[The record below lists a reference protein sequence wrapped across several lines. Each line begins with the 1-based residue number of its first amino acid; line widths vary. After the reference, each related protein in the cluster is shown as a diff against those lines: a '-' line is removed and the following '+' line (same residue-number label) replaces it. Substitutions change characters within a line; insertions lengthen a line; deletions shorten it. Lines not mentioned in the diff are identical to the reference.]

1 MIETKP
7 STCRVCSAYCPVE
20 VTIDNGRV
28 VKVAGDR
35 SVPMYGGFTC
45 PKGRALPAVQHH
57 PGRLLHSVKRRPDGS
72 YQRISTTDAIDEI
85 VVKLQAVLDTAG
97 PRAVAGFLGSPGVE
111 QVATA
116 PMMMSLLRSIGS
128 PNFFTMATLDQ
139 PNTKIADAL
148 HGTFGGGRMRPE
160 TLDVFLIA
168 GSNPVISKQWFGQ
181 NPGAQLKS
189 LARAGTR
196 LIVIDPRRSET
207 ARRADIHLQA
217 IPGEDPAVIAG
228 LIHLVIAMGG
238 VDRAFVDRNARGLT
252 ELTQALAPFDPG
264 YVARRAGVPEADL
277 REAAGLL
284 VRSKRGSCATGT
296 GTSMATRGTL
306 ATYLMNCLQ
315 TLRGFWA
322 GEGEE
327 LLYSPV
333 LLPPVTPRAQPKSP
347 WPARGF
353 GVKTRI
359 RGLEQ
364 SVAGMPTAALMEEIL
379 TPGEGQIR
387 ALFVH
392 AGPMRTMPQEALTY
406 QALRSLELNVAHDI
420 EMSPTARV
428 ADYVIASKVAF
439 EIPVL
444 SYLCELNSMFHQ
456 GYGYPEPF
464 GAYQPALLEPPPG
477 SDVIDAWQLYYR
489 IAQRLGLQLHFG
501 SMFNP
506 EPAPLDMLQE
516 PTTEQLYAAMCEGSA
531 IPFERLRDHPRGH
544 VFEEARTIVGAR
556 DPTCSDRLDL
566 ANPDMMT
573 ELAEVAREDI
583 LARRGTDEDYPLLF
597 IPRRMQNVT
606 NGVRLAPERLKTLTN
621 PAFLHPSELTG
632 RRLAPGD
639 LAEVRSRNGWVRV
652 VVEADPDL
660 RPGVVAISHGF
671 GRGPDE
677 PEDPR
682 HHGANINRL
691 TRLDQDFDRYSGL
704 PRMGAIPVQVAPIES
719 HADKGEPA

>member
-1 MIETKP
+1 MIEIKP

-20 VTIDNGRV
+20 VTLDDGRV
-28 VKVAGDR
+28 VKVSGDH

-45 PKGRALPAVQHH
+45 PKGRALPAMQNN
-57 PGRLLHSVKRRPDGS
+57 PARLLHSLKRKPDGS
-72 YQRISTTDAIDEI
+72 YQRIPTADAIDEI
-85 VVKLQAVLDTAG
+85 ADKLQGVLDRAG
-97 PRAVAGFLGSPGVE
+97 ARAVAGFLGSPGVE

-116 PMMMSLLRSIGS
+116 PMMMSLLRAIGS

-181 NPGAQLKS
+181 NPGTQLKS
-189 LARAGTR
+189 LARAGTK

-217 IPGEDPAVIAG
+217 IPGEDPTVIAG
-228 LIHLVIAMGG
+228 LIHLIISMDG
-238 VDRAFVDRNARGLT
+238 VNRDFVDRNASGLA
-252 ELTQALAPFDPG
+252 ELARALEPFDPG
-264 YVARRAGVPEADL
+264 YVARRAGVTETDL
-277 REAAGLL
+277 RAAAEIL
-284 VRSKRGSCATGT
+284 VRSRRGNCATGT

-327 LLYSPV
+327 MLYSPV
-333 LLPPVTPRAQPKSP
+333 LLPPAAPRAQPKAP
-347 WPARGF
+347 WPAVGF
-353 GVKTRI
+353 GVKTRV

-392 AGPMRTMPQEALTY
+392 AGPMRTVPQEALTY
-406 QALRSLELNVAHDI
+406 RALRSLELNVTHDI
-420 EMSPTARV
+420 EMSPTAGV
-428 ADYVIASKVAF
+428 ADYVIASKLAF

-464 GAYQPALLEPPPG
+464 GAYQPALVEPPAG
-477 SDVIDAWQLYYR
+477 SDVIDAWQLYYQLAR
-489 IAQRLGLQLHFG
+489 RLGLELKFG

-506 EPAPLDMLQE
+506 DPAPLDMSHE

-531 IPFERLRDHPRGH
+531 IPFERLKDHPRGH
-544 VFEEARTIVGAR
+544 VFEEARTIVAAR
-556 DPTCSDRLDL
+556 DPQCCERLDL

-573 ELAEVAREDI
+573 ELAGVACEDI
-583 LARRGTDEDYPLLF
+583 LTRRGTDEDYPLLF
-597 IPRRMQNVT
+597 IPRRMQNAT
-606 NGVRLAPERLKTLTN
+606 NGVRLDPVRLKTQTN
-621 PAFLHPSELTG
+621 PAFLHPRDLAE

-639 LAEVRSRNGWVRV
+639 LAEVRSRNGGINV

-660 RPGVVAISHGF
+660 RPGVVAITHGF
-671 GRGPDE
+671 GRAPDE

-704 PRMGAIPVQVAPIES
+704 PRMGAIPVQVARID
-719 HADKGEPA
+719 ADKRALA